1 MSWQKEVDDL
11 RRREAMGRRMGGEE
25 KIARHHNQGKLTV
38 RERIDALVD
47 PGSFHEIGT
56 ATGVGEYDENG
67 DLKDMQPANF
77 ILGRAKIDGRRVVI
91 AGDDFTVR
99 GGANDA
105 GIFEK
110 ALASERMAHG
120 LRLPI
125 VRLVDGTGGG
135 GSVKNIETKGHTLL
149 PGYDG
154 RKWVHM
160 LENLATVPV
169 VALALGSTAGLGA
182 ARAVASHY
190 SVIVKETAQMFV
202 AGPPVV
208 ARIGQDLTK
217 NELGGSHIHT
227 RIGAI
232 DDEAKDE
239 ADAFERARR
248 FLSYL
253 PPNVFEAAPRGPQE
267 DDPNRRDESLLS
279 VIPHERRRVYKMR
292 EIIDAV
298 MDKGSFFEIG
308 KMWGRSMVTGFARLD
323 GWPVAVMAND
333 PYHYAGAWTASAS
346 QKVERFVDLAEVF
359 HLPMVHLV
367 DNPGFLIGK
376 EAEQTG
382 TIRYGAKALA
392 AVFQSTIPW
401 ATIIVRKAFGVAGS
415 GHMNPDRYGIRAA
428 WPSGD
433 WGSLPMEGGI
443 EAAYKA
449 DIAAADDPKA
459 RLAEIEERLERLRSP
474 LRSAEKF
481 MPEEIID
488 PRDTRPMLCEFAE
501 MAAPLRIPG
510 KRSFTFRP

>member
-1 MSWQKEVDDL
+1 VLALDALGAAHLPGELLAAPQLGDL
-11 RRREAMGRRMGGEE
+11 RLPALHVSRLVHDEAGE
-25 KIARHHNQGKLTV
+25 
-38 RERIDALVD
+38 
-47 PGSFHEIGT
+47 
-56 ATGVGEYDENG
+56 
-67 DLKDMQPANF
+67 LKDLAPANF
-77 ILGRAKIDGRRVVI
+77 LLGRAKIDGRRVVI

-105 GIFEK
+105 GILEK
-110 ALASERMAHG
+110 ALSSERMARD

-135 GSVKNIETKGHTLL
+135 GSVKNIEMKGHTLL

-154 RKWVHM
+154 RKWVYM
-160 LENLATVPV
+160 LQNLSLVPV
-169 VALALGSTAGLGA
+169 VSLALGSTAGLGA
-182 ARAVASHY
+182 ARVAASHY
-190 SVIVKETAQMFV
+190 SVIVKDTAQMFV

-208 ARIGQDLTK
+208 ARIGQKLEK
-217 NELGGSHIHT
+217 NELGGSAIHT

-232 DDEAKDE
+232 DDEAESE
-239 ADAFERARR
+239 ADAFERTRR

-253 PPNVFEAAPRGPQE
+253 PPSVYELPPRGARD
-267 DDPNRRDESLLS
+267 DDPNRREEWLLS
-279 VIPHERRRVYKMR
+279 AIPRERRRVYKMR
-292 EIIDAV
+292 QIVDAV
-298 MDKGSFFEIG
+298 FDKGSFFEIG
-308 KMWGRSMVTGFARLD
+308 RMWGRSMVTGFARLD

-333 PYHYAGAWTASAS
+333 PYHYAGAWTAAAS
-346 QKVERFVDLAEVF
+346 EKVERFVDLAEVF

-367 DNPGFLIGK
+367 DNPGFLIGI
-376 EAEQTG
+376 EAERTG

-401 ATIIVRKAFGVAGS
+401 ATVIVRKAFGVAGS

-449 DIAAADDPKA
+449 DMAAAPDPAK
-459 RLAEIEERLERLRSP
+459 RLAEIEAKLEKLRSP
-474 LRSAEKF
+474 LRSAETF

-501 MAAPLRIPG
+501 MAAPLRTPG
-510 KRSFTFRP
+510 VRTFTFRP